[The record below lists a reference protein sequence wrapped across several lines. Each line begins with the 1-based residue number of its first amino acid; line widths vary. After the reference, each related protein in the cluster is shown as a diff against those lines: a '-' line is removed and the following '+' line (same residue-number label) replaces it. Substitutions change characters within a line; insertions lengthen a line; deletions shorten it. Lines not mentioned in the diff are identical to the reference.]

1 MDQDYGGMVS
11 ASACSKCSSVSLQV
25 AFLLV
30 IDTLN
35 TVFDIGLLWRYT
47 ITLFGE
53 LWVSFWF
60 VFSALSYWHWQA
72 ATRISTILTGV
83 SETSIT
89 CPSDDNNNHA
99 FCSAVFSV
107 GEYQMC
113 AAGESDSDVA
123 REFPHRTDYDG
134 TSSLTYHSNLGSLWH
149 AQTMISSTTQCFF
162 GWRMVRLTSQ
172 PWMGWV
178 IGISVFIQMGER
190 STPAKLELA
199 HNFTI
204 AAGLGATI
212 GCFIVMHF
220 AEFHKFKAVSS
231 ISMGRTQPT
240 PYRNDRLSSCG

>member
-1 MDQDYGGMVS
+1 MAVWDHDHPVRYVLCVISKVRSFPVHHIDILIAQLQGSQMDQDYGGMVS
-11 ASACSKCSSVSLQV
+11 APACSKCSPVSLQV

-60 VFSALSYWHWQA
+60 VFSALSYWLWQA

-113 AAGESDSDVA
+113 AAGESDSDVV

-134 TSSLTYHSNLGSLWH
+134 TSSLTYHSNLGSPGML
-149 AQTMISSTTQCFF
+149 
-162 GWRMVRLTSQ
+162 RR
-172 PWMGWV
+172 
-178 IGISVFIQMGER
+178 
-190 STPAKLELA
+190 
-199 HNFTI
+199 
-204 AAGLGATI
+204 
-212 GCFIVMHF
+212 
-220 AEFHKFKAVSS
+220 
-231 ISMGRTQPT
+231 
-240 PYRNDRLSSCG
+240 